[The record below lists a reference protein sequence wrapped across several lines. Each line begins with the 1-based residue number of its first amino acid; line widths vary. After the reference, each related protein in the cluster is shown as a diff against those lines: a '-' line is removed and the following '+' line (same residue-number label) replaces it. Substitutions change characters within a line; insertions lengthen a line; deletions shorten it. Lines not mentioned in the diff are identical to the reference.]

1 MTKYKPFS
9 KLVVQRKFPLIHEK
23 KPSSSLVVS
32 SQKTNQ
38 ITNQISKKKQKS
50 SLQRKLQIAQTT
62 QPRIYSVLANAQI
75 VFNLLLIFV
84 TLFLLFYFLFLVY
97 TDAKRVRE
105 EETNKI
111 MIQIQ
116 ECEEK
121 YLRNQCDNEN
131 KPPIL
136 SEYCREL
143 SLCLSK
149 NTSNS
154 IR

>member
-1 MTKYKPFS
+1 MSKSEPFS
-9 KLVVQRKFPLIHEK
+9 KLVYHRKFPVTHQRK
-23 KPSSSLVVS
+23 TSTSVTVS

-38 ITNQISKKKQKS
+38 ITKTYSRKQQKKPKQG
-50 SLQRKLQIAQTT
+50 RPQTT

-97 TDAKRVRE
+97 TDAKRARE

-111 MIQIQ
+111 VIQIQ